1 MICPRC
7 EIEYIDGVT
16 RCSECDVNLV
26 ESLAEPGGD
35 ALALVPDAD
44 LRSVWSGEDQEVC
57 AGICS
62 RLKAAGVPFR
72 TSERVK
78 EFLTNLGQ
86 HFEIGVAPED
96 FDRAKQI
103 VGADIPDSADEA
115 DDLSSLELPAEDD
128 GAEHEATDEGWDP
141 ENWHPEDADREI
153 WNGGTQEQA
162 AMIEASL
169 RENNIHARIDDLDD
183 GPRKIFVMRDDEA
196 RAKEIVREI
205 DEAVPPG

>member
-35 ALALVPDAD
+35 ALGLASDAE
-44 LRSVWSGEDQEVC
+44 LRSVWDGDDQEEC
-57 AGICS
+57 ALIGA
-62 RLKAAGVPFR
+62 RLKQAEIPY
-72 TSERVK
+72 RVDQRGR
-78 EFLTNLGQ
+78 EWLTGLGQ
-86 HFEIGVAPED
+86 HFEIGVPPEYCEQ
-96 FDRAKQI
+96 AKEI
-103 VGADIPDSADEA
+103 VDGTRLVPTDGA

-128 GAEHEATDEGWDP
+128 GAEHVVTDEGWDP

-153 WNGGTQEQA
+153 WNGGMQEQA
-162 AMIEASL
+162 VMIEASL
-169 RENNIHARIDDLDD
+169 RENNIHARVDDLDD
-183 GPRKIFVMRDDEA
+183 GPRNIFVMREDEA

-205 DEAVPPG
+205 EEAAPPK

>member
-7 EIEYIDGVT
+7 KIEYIDGVT
-16 RCSECDVNLV
+16 RCAECDVDLV

-35 ALALVPDAD
+35 ALGLASDAD
-44 LRSVWSGEDQEVC
+44 LRSVWSGEDQELC
-57 AGICS
+57 AGICA
-62 RLKAAGVPFR
+62 RLKEAGVPFR

-96 FDRAKQI
+96 FDRAKGI
-103 VGADIPDSADEA
+103 VGRDFPDSTDEA
-115 DDLSSLELPAEDD
+115 DDLSGLELPAEDD
-128 GAEHEATDEGWDP
+128 GAEHVVTDEGWDP

-162 AMIEASL
+162 VMIEASL

-183 GPRKIFVMRDDEA
+183 GPRKIFVTREDEL

-205 DEAVPPG
+205 DEAAPPK